1 MGDEPLVVTSE
12 QVSGAEIV
20 RVVGEVDICTAPRL
34 NSALS
39 AACESVQPKGALV
52 VDLTGVTYF
61 GSFGLS
67 AVVIA
72 HHRCQERRGRFLVV
86 ADGPLVLR
94 PLRTSGLDRLLTVVG
109 SLDEAVESY
118 CA

>member
-1 MGDEPLVVTSE
+1 MSGELLVVTSE
-12 QVSGAEIV
+12 QVGGALVV
-20 RVVGEVDICTAPRL
+20 RAVGEVDISTAPLL

-39 AACESVQPKGALV
+39 LACETVAPRGVVVADLV
-52 VDLTGVTYF
+52 GVEYF

-72 HHRCQERRGRFLVV
+72 HHRCLERRSRFLVV
-86 ADGPLVLR
+86 ADNELVLR
-94 PLRTSGLDRLLTVVG
+94 SLRVSGLDRVLTVVR
-109 SLDEAVESY
+109 SLDEVAEAD

>member
-1 MGDEPLVVTSE
+1 MGDELLVVTSE
-12 QVSGAEIV
+12 RVSGAEVV
-20 RVVGEVDICTAPRL
+20 RVTGEVDICTAPRL

-39 AACESVQPKGALV
+39 TACERVAPKGVVV

-72 HHRCQERRGRFLVV
+72 HHRCQERRGAFLVV
-86 ADGPLVLR
+86 ADGELVLR
-94 PLRTSGLDRLLTVVG
+94 PLRVSGLDRALTVVR
-109 SLDEAVESY
+109 SLDEAVESF

>member
-1 MGDEPLVVTSE
+1 MGDELLVVTSE
-12 QVSGAEIV
+12 QVGGAEIV
-20 RVVGEVDICTAPRL
+20 RVAGEVDICTAPRL
-34 NSALS
+34 NAALS

-72 HHRCQERRGRFLVV
+72 HHRCQERRGTFLVV
-86 ADGPLVLR
+86 ADDQLVLR
-94 PLRTSGLDRLLTVVG
+94 PLRTSGLDRVFTIVR
-109 SLDEAVESY
+109 STDEAAESY